1 MIKGWKYLSREL
13 FFLSPKKFKKTTLCI
28 NFLQPQCKCTEMP
41 QSRISKSTLPFSVA
55 PSFSKIST
63 PRSGSM
69 KWLANIVLITTLVL
83 RVSSSHVSLPLG
95 ALSLFKIFIDFS
107 HQRHTSH
114 RGWQKFSTLCLDYLK
129 MHLQVKKLN
138 LDIFCYVPQVLIITP
153 EAEGDH
159 SLRPESVF
167 FLTPLLPSPSR
178 KRGRRRKL
186 WRSPGMTR
194 KIFKT
199 IPAYWV
205 SELWRVKRRSCFRCC
220 VICVVQKMSPFMD

>member
-1 MIKGWKYLSREL
+1 M
-13 FFLSPKKFKKTTLCI
+13 SPKKFKKTTLCI

-41 QSRISKSTLPFSVA
+41 QSPISKSTLPFSVA

-83 RVSSSHVSLPLG
+83 KVSSSHVSLPLG

-138 LDIFCYVPQVLIITP
+138 LDIFAMFPRFLSSPLRQNEIT
-153 EAEGDH
+153 H
-159 SLRPESVF
+159 SAQKVFF
-167 FLTPLLPSPSR
+167 FLTPLPHPPVEKGDEEGTMEVSR
-178 KRGRRRKL
+178 NDKK
-186 WRSPGMTR
+186 
-194 KIFKT
+194 KF
-199 IPAYWV
+199 
-205 SELWRVKRRSCFRCC
+205 
-220 VICVVQKMSPFMD
+220 